1 MKFETFYLYVFLLL
15 QLLFAGVVTV
25 RIQEAYQNEFAPK
38 MMIFPGAFVMLFI
51 TKDFYVLLFLF
62 CLLVTL

>member
-1 MKFETFYLYVFLLL
+1 MEFETFYLYVFLLL

-38 MMIFPGAFVMLFI
+38 MMIFPGAFAMLFI
-51 TKDFYVLLFLF
+51 T
-62 CLLVTL
+62 